1 MFAKAWSF
9 AFEIGKHV
17 FVVFSKRVQL
27 KAVCNVHRLVTAF
40 RIMKSITLVFALVLS
55 LFAVSCAPS
64 TPAARIAK
72 RPQAFE
78 KLSTEHQELVMNG
91 SITKGMNRAAVAL
104 ALGEPDGIVE
114 VFRDSRSLE
123 RWEYM
128 GSQPVVNHNFYGGFG
143 FGRRRGMYCDGF
155 GGGFGGGFGPDITY
169 IPYVR
174 SYVMFYDGK
183 VDEWERVR

>member
-1 MFAKAWSF
+1 VKAF
-9 AFEIGKHV
+9 H
-17 FVVFSKRVQL
+17 
-27 KAVCNVHRLVTAF
+27 
-40 RIMKSITLVFALVLS
+40 IMKIVSLTLAMIATFG
-55 LFAVSCAPS
+55 AVACVPS

-72 RPQAFE
+72 RPYAYE

-114 VFRDSRSLE
+114 VFRDSRSME

-128 GSQPVVNHNFYGGFG
+128 GSRPVVTHNAFGGFG
-143 FGRRRGMYCDGF
+143 FGGGRRGMFCNGF
-155 GGGFGGGFGPDITY
+155 GGGFGGGFGPDVTY
-169 IPYVR
+169 VPYLQ
-174 SYVMFYDGK
+174 SYVMFLDGK

>member
-104 ALGEPDGIVE
+104 ALGE
-114 VFRDSRSLE
+114 
-123 RWEYM
+123 EYM